1 MAIERVKMEAPA
13 GRQPIV
19 APTTGCLTPYG
30 IRLIEALFQR
40 TGGYGDGLY
49 ALFLAA
55 NTGDAT
61 IAEVANQGEENSRA
75 LSTIK
80 AQIAS
85 GLIEALQ
92 QDSEDLRRRFDG
104 LQAIVSGGLA
114 ESLQQEI
121 SDLKQELSRLNA
133 QIQGIRGEDAA
144 AQVHQVQVTVTNIVD
159 DIGALAVVATTGAYT
174 DLIGEP
180 VLATVATSGAYS
192 DLSGA
197 PSLAAVATSGAYAD
211 LSGKPTLGT
220 AADEDTGTSGHVLGF
235 LDGNNT
241 HSGNDAFTKPPA
253 VPAST
258 VAGLP
263 AAATYTNGIAIAT
276 DLLAPATG
284 SIVVGGGA
292 VRGAVISDGTNW
304 LGI

>member
-19 APTTGCLTPYG
+19 NPDTGCLTTYG
-30 IRLIEALFQR
+30 LRLIEALFKR
-40 TGGYGDGLY
+40 TGGYESGLY
-49 ALFLAA
+49 ELFLALLG
-55 NTGDAT
+55 GDAT
-61 IAEVANQGEENSRA
+61 IAEVAASGEENAVLVDGLR
-75 LSTIK
+75 STIGG
-80 AQIAS
+80 
-85 GLIEALQ
+85 GLMEALQ
-92 QDSEDLRRRFDG
+92 QDNEVLRRELENVRTLSAG
-104 LQAIVSGGLA
+104 NTG
-114 ESLQQEI
+114 ESLQQEM
-121 SDLKQELSRLNA
+121 SDLRQEIAQLFA
-133 QIQGIRGEDAA
+133 QINGIRGEDTAYQI
-144 AQVHQVQVTVTNIVD
+144 QVIAGDV
-159 DIGALAVVATTGAYT
+159 GALATVATTGAYS
-174 DLIGEP
+174 DLSGLP
-180 VLATVATSGAYS
+180 SLAPVATSGAYA
-192 DLSGA
+192 DLTGA

-211 LSGKPTLGT
+211 LTGKPTLGT
-220 AADEDTGTSGHVLGF
+220 AADDDTGTSGHVLGF

-241 HSGNDAFTKPPA
+241 HSGNEAFTKPPA